1 MPRVVH
7 FEIPAEQPERATR
20 FYSDVFGWQIQK
32 WAGPQDYWLISTGP
46 NDQPG
51 IDGGILR
58 RHDPAQPV
66 INTIGVG
73 SLDAT
78 VATIEKH
85 GGKIVV
91 PKKPIPGIGW
101 LAYFKDTEGNMF
113 GVLQPD
119 ANAK

>member
-7 FEIPAEQPERATR
+7 FEIPAEQPERASR
-20 FYSDVFGWQIQK
+20 FYSEVFGWQIQK
-32 WAGPQDYWLISTGP
+32 WPGPQDYWLASTGP
-46 NDQPG
+46 KERPG
-51 IDGGILR
+51 IDGGILP
-58 RHDPAQPV
+58 RHDPSQPV
-66 INTIGVG
+66 VNTIEVT

-91 PKKPIPGIGW
+91 PRKAIPTIGW

-113 GVLQPD
+113 GVLEPD